1 MWFYILKYELAQSF
15 STIGII
21 IRTKQLTVGEILQV
35 CALMKM
41 IENLFD
47 EKPFY
52 YLKEDG

>member
-52 YLKEDG
+52 DLKEDS